1 METASKH
8 CCEALNQKPLEADIK
23 KILKEL
29 KEGKSFLVLSHQ
41 NPEGDALG
49 STLAMAFALKSLG
62 KSVTTF
68 NQDGVPD
75 NLMFLPG
82 AHDVSTSLSP
92 DGRYD
97 VIVAVDC
104 GDPEL
109 IGDTFTRWRKSIRKS
124 PSIIVIDHH
133 KTNKGFGNLNY
144 VDPGASSTGEIIYG
158 LLRKIPVEITRPIAI
173 HIYTAILCDTGSFRY
188 SNTTPLAFKIVEE
201 MVRKGADPWN
211 ISQHVFE
218 TQPLRRLKLLA
229 LVLKT
234 LEVTPDGKV
243 ASVTLLRKMYEKTGA
258 RKEDAEE
265 FINYTRSIDGVEV
278 GILFREEKEKKFRIS
293 FRSKRSVDVAHIAQ
307 EFGGGGHHSAAGC
320 SVEGTLDEVKEKVL
334 GTVRRHIKST

>member
-1 METASKH
+1 METVSKH

-23 KILKEL
+23 RILEEL

-49 STLAMAFALKSLG
+49 STLAIAFALKSMG

-97 VIVAVDC
+97 VILALDC

-109 IGDTFTRWRKSIRKS
+109 LGNTFARWRKSIGKS

-133 KTNKGFGNLNY
+133 ETNKGFGKHNY
-144 VDPGASSTGEIIYG
+144 VDPKASSAGEMIYR
-158 LLRKIPVEITRPIAI
+158 LLRKIPVEITPAIAT

-188 SNTTPLAFKIVEE
+188 SNTTHRAFKIVEE
-201 MVRKGADPWN
+201 MVRKGADPCE

-218 TQPLRRLKLLA
+218 TQPLRRIKLLA
-229 LVLKT
+229 LVLNT

-243 ASVTLLRKMYEKTGA
+243 ASVTILREMYDKTGA

-265 FINYTRSIDGVEV
+265 FINYTRSIEGVEV
-278 GILFREEKEKKFRIS
+278 GILFREVKENKFRIS
-293 FRSKRSVDVAHIAQ
+293 FRSKRSVDVANIAQ
-307 EFGGGGHHSAAGC
+307 EFGGGGHHSASGC
-320 SVEGTLDEVKEKVL
+320 SVEGTLEESKEKVL
-334 GTVRRHIKST
+334 GAVRRHITTT